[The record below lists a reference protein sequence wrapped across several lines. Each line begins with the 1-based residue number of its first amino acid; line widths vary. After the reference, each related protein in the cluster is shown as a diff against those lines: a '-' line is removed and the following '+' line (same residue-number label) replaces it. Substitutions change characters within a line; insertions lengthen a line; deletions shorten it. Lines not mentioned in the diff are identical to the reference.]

1 MVAEIETD
9 KTSVPVPSPAAGVI
23 VELMVADG
31 STVKPGTNLFSIKV
45 GGERPARRGDRA
57 VASVSGRGGG
67 VLMKIR
73 AVMV

>member
-45 GGERPARRGDRA
+45 GGERSARRGGRA
-57 VASVSGRGGG
+57 GRVCLGVRWG